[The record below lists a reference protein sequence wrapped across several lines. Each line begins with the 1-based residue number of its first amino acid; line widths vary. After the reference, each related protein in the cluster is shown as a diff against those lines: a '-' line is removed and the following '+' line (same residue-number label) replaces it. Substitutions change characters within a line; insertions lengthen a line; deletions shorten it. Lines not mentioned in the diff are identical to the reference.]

1 MSDISIKGRSP
12 IIRQGYKSGGTVKV
26 RDINK
31 DGKKE
36 GWEVARAKG
45 MAKGM
50 GKKVSFKRGGDVS
63 KRTSTKKDKTIQG
76 IKKGVKKFYKE
87 GVFIPGAV
95 EGAKKVLKRFKKADG
110 GSAYHTTK
118 EGKKAKKGLWY
129 NIHQKRKRGEKMR
142 KKGAKGAPTNRA
154 IRRSQS

>member
-1 MSDISIKGRSP
+1 MGDISIKGRSP
-12 IIRQGYKSGGTVKV
+12 IIRQGYESGGTVKV

-50 GKKVSFKRGGDVS
+50 GKKVSFK
-63 KRTSTKKDKTIQG
+63 K
-76 IKKGVKKFYKE
+76 
-87 GVFIPGAV
+87 
-95 EGAKKVLKRFKKADG
+95 G

-142 KKGAKGAPTNRA
+142 KKGAKGAPTDRA
-154 IRRSQS
+154 IRRSQG